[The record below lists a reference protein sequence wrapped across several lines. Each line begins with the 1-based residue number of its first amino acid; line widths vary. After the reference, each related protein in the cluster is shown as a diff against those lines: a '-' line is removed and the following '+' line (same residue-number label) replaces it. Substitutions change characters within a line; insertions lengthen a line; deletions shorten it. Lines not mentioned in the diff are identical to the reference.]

1 MNTIKEKRTDN
12 IMESLLVYS
21 PLYRTFSYGPNHPL
35 RPTRLHL
42 THVLMGAYGL
52 LEGSGIR
59 VLQPKGAG
67 EEDLERVH
75 SRAYIE
81 ALMRANT
88 GESFP
93 SAFNWGLGFGD
104 NPIFPG
110 VWDWSRIVAG
120 GSLLALEE
128 VAEGRANVAFHTGG
142 GFHHAHRSRAAGF
155 CYLNDL
161 AVAMARQTEEGH
173 RILYLDI
180 DAHHGDGVQ
189 ETFYRSDRVLTVSI
203 HESPV
208 YLFPGTGYV
217 DEQGEGEGQGFS
229 VNVPLTRG
237 ASDPV
242 FIRAFEEVVP
252 SLAKSFDPDFV
263 VLQLGVDTMKS
274 DPLAHQR
281 YTTESIIHV
290 VARIKE
296 IFGAR
301 IMAAGGGGYEMDT
314 VARCWTLAWGI
325 LTGRDLPD
333 ELPLTYVEERA
344 RYGATGSGRLT
355 LRDPAPGIP
364 QDQTLAE
371 KHLDE
376 TLKFLRH
383 SGVI

>member
-1 MNTIKEKRTDN
+1 MD
-12 IMESLLVYS
+12 SLLVYS
-21 PLYRTFSYGPNHPL
+21 PLYRTFSYGPGHPL
-35 RPTRLHL
+35 RPTRLYL

-52 LEGSGIR
+52 LEGEGVR
-59 VLQPKGAG
+59 LLQPKGAG
-67 EEDLERVH
+67 EEELARVH
-75 SRAYIE
+75 SHAYIE
-81 ALMRANT
+81 ALARANA
-88 GESFP
+88 GEHFP

-128 VAEGRANVAFHTGG
+128 VAEGRSDVAFHTGG

-161 AVAMARQTEEGH
+161 AIAMARQADAGR

-189 ETFYRSDRVLTVSI
+189 EAFYRSDRVLTISI

-217 DEQGEGEGQGFS
+217 DELGDGDGQGYS
-229 VNVPLTRG
+229 VNIPLTRG

-252 SLAKSFDPDFV
+252 SLANSFDPDLV
-263 VLQLGVDTMKS
+263 VLQLGVDTMTS
-274 DPLAHQR
+274 DPLAHQN
-281 YTTESIIHV
+281 YTTRSIIHLLTRV
-290 VARIKE
+290 RELFDV
-296 IFGAR
+296 GV
-301 IMAAGGGGYEMDT
+301 MATGGGGYEMDT

-325 LTGRDLPD
+325 LSGRDIPD
-333 ELPLTYVEERA
+333 ELPVPYLEERA
-344 RYGATGSGRLT
+344 KYGATGAGQLT
-355 LRDPAPGIP
+355 LRDPEPDP
-364 QDQTLAE
+364 PPDQTLAE

-383 SGVI
+383 GGVI

>member
-1 MNTIKEKRTDN
+1 MD
-12 IMESLLVYS
+12 SLLVYS
-21 PLYRTFSYGPNHPL
+21 PLYRTFSYGQGHPL
-35 RPTRLHL
+35 RPTRLYL

-52 LEGSGIR
+52 LTGPGIR
-59 VLQPKGAG
+59 VLQPKVAS

-75 SRAYIE
+75 SRAYID
-81 ALMRANT
+81 ALERANS
-88 GESFP
+88 GEPFS

-128 VAEGRANVAFHTGG
+128 VAEGRSAVAFHTGG

-161 AVAMARQTEEGH
+161 AIAMARQAEAGR

-189 ETFYRSDRVLTVSI
+189 ETFYRSDRVLTISI

-217 DEQGEGEGQGFS
+217 DELGEGEGQGYS

-237 ASDPV
+237 ASDTV

-252 SLAKSFDPDFV
+252 PLARFFDPDLV
-263 VLQLGVDTMKS
+263 VIQLGVDTMTN
-274 DPLAHQR
+274 DPLAHQK
-281 YTTESIIHV
+281 YTTRSLTHV
-290 VARIKE
+290 LGRVME
-296 IFGAR
+296 IFGSG

-325 LTGRDLPD
+325 LAGRDLPE
-333 ELPLTYVEERA
+333 ELPTLYLEERA
-344 RYGATGSGRLT
+344 KYGATGAGLLT
-355 LRDPAPGIP
+355 LRDPEPEP
-364 QDQTLAE
+364 PPDQALAE

-383 SGVI
+383 NGAIR